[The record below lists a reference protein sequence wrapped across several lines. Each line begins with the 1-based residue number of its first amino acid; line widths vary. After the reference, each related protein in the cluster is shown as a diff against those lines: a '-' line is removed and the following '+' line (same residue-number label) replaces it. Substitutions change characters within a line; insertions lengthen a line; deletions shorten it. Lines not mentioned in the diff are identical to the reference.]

1 MRVFGLTVALIGVLF
16 VACAVALLLTAYSAP
31 PHPAPVV
38 QCFPLYSATG
48 GVSTYCPVATP

>member
-1 MRVFGLTVALIGVLF
+1 MRVFGLAVALIGVLF
-16 VACAVALLLTAYSAP
+16 VAVAAALVVIEYNAP
-31 PHPAPVV
+31 ARPAPVQ